1 MPRDGMYDVLRD
13 ALGEPGCA
21 ICRIAREAVQRYLDG
36 LLYEDVTDVDLRAR
50 LRASHGFCRE
60 HAIQAAAVRDALGLS
75 IIYQDILSSLKKD
88 MQSAA
93 GTPGAGSGSFLRRR
107 NDSGGEGVARRLAS
121 HRACPACVARDE
133 MTDAGLNA
141 FIANVT
147 DAAIN
152 TLFCASDGLCL
163 PHLRRALAMTNDA
176 GRMAAL
182 VEGQS
187 AAIDRTTAELAEFIR
202 KHDWRFNKEPVG
214 AEGLAWQRAM
224 SMVVGELWM
233 DESVVKGY
241 QRSVHKPNR

>member
-1 MPRDGMYDVLRD
+1 MPRDGMYDILRN

-21 ICRIAREAVQRYLDG
+21 ICRVAREAVQRYLDG

-75 IIYQDILSSLKKD
+75 IIYQDILSSLKKE

-93 GTPGAGSGSFLRRR
+93 GVPAASAGFLHRRSAGAG
-107 NDSGGEGVARRLAS
+107 DGVARRLAS
-121 HRACPACVARDE
+121 HRACPACAARDE

-141 FIANVT
+141 FVANIT
-147 DAAIN
+147 DDAIYP
-152 TLFCASDGLCL
+152 LFRASGGLCL

-176 GRMAAL
+176 GRLAAL

-187 AAIDRTTAELAEFIR
+187 EAIDRTTAELAEFIR

-233 DESVVKGY
+233 DETLVRGY
-241 QRSVHKPNR
+241 QRSVRKPNR